1 MLTTNLTAARLAAAL
16 LAASTAFSAHAFA
29 DDDARRAILEL
40 REEVKALRADITTS
54 RNAQLQLMSEI
65 NALKEH
71 NRHLTGDLEELRNQ
85 LAVEQRSTR
94 DLYQSLDGRI
104 GAFEPV
110 TVTINGEQHQVDPR
124 EKGEYDAAVLLLQ
137 DNKFKEALA
146 KFDRFAAKWPD
157 SPYRQEALFW
167 QGTCAFALE
176 RYKDVIDI
184 QNRLIKDYPKGA
196 RAADAML
203 LVGSAQAAAGNVK
216 AARATFNKVMKTYPD
231 TDAAAAAKSRLDD
244 MGAGAKSGK

>member
-1 MLTTNLTAARLAAAL
+1 MLTKNLTAARVAAAL
-16 LAASTAFSAHAFA
+16 LAATAAFSAHAFA

-40 REEVKALRADITTS
+40 REEVKSLRADLATT
-54 RNAQLQLMSEI
+54 RNAQFQLVSEI

-110 TVTINGEQHQVDPR
+110 TVTINGEQHQVDPA
-124 EKGEYDAAVLLLQ
+124 EKAEYDAAVLLLQ
-137 DNKFKEALA
+137 DNQFKDALT
-146 KFDRFAAKWPD
+146 KFDRFAAKWPE

-167 QGTCAFALE
+167 EGTCAFALE
-176 RYKDVIDI
+176 RYKDAIDS
-184 QNRLIKDYPKGA
+184 QNRLLKDYPKGV
-196 RAADAML
+196 RAPDAML
-203 LVGSAQAAAGNVK
+203 LVGSSRAAAGNVK
-216 AARATFNKVMKTYPD
+216 AATATFNKVLKTYPES
-231 TDAAAAAKSRLDD
+231 DAAAAAKSRLSD
-244 MGAGAKSGK
+244 MKAGAKSGK